1 MARIRQNKPII
12 ETDKPNGKPI
22 KYWRTAKAAA
32 EFYKFGN
39 QIGISYNV
47 NGITKQVKGHFF
59 RFATVKE
66 IVDYEEILRRQE
78 TVANANPIATEPAPL
93 INIPAETI
101 PDVVQKPE
109 PQQDSLTP
117 FERLLQKSKKKF
129 NENSD

>member
-1 MARIRQNKPII
+1 MAKIRQNKPII
-12 ETDKPNGKPI
+12 ETDKPGGKPI

-47 NGITKQVKGHFF
+47 NGINQQVKGHYF

-66 IVDYEEILRRQE
+66 IIDYEEILRRHDKP
-78 TVANANPIATEPAPL
+78 NANPIPIEPEPI

-101 PDVVQKPE
+101 PEIVQKPE
-109 PQQDSLTP
+109 LLDDTLSP

-129 NENSD
+129 TENSD